1 VVAGAVWLRPEVQRQ
16 TAELGGNGNV
26 PIGPVPRTINVNVD
40 YAPSRWR
47 GLGTSLQWT
56 SLSSRVETT
65 DDGYRLPP
73 LNVLNLG
80 VRYLFR
86 LADRSCSARLDI
98 GNITDAAGV
107 TFSSAYA
114 YLVVPQLPR
123 NYTFT
128 LAADL

>member
-1 VVAGAVWLRPEVQRQ
+1 
-16 TAELGGNGNV
+16 
-26 PIGPVPRTINVNVD
+26 
-40 YAPSRWR
+40 
-47 GLGTSLQWT
+47 
-56 SLSSRVETT
+56 
-65 DDGYRLPP
+65 
-73 LNVLNLG
+73 
-80 VRYLFR
+80 LFR